1 MLDREGAAGPA
12 DVAIAGDEV
21 HLRMQI
27 QQLRDIG
34 VTDFSAAIVPTD
46 EGAFDRTFEFLA
58 DEAR

>member
-1 MLDREGAAGPA
+1 
-12 DVAIAGDEV
+12 
-21 HLRMQI
+21 MQI